1 MVFLPRLTS
10 HSSRATREGT
20 NTSMTVCRAIR
31 GATTAEAN
39 TAEDIL
45 EATEELLRT
54 VIALN
59 ELQPDDLVSI
69 IFTTTTDLNATFPA
83 VAARDMGLD
92 QIPLMCAH
100 EMSVP
105 GSLDQVVRVM
115 IHINTTKRA
124 DEIRHVYL
132 RRAAVLRPE
141 WAREPVGVRS
151 EA

>member
-1 MVFLPRLTS
+1 
-10 HSSRATREGT
+10 
-20 NTSMTVCRAIR
+20 MTVCRAIR

-59 ELQPDDLVSI
+59 ELQPEDLVSV

-115 IHINTTKRA
+115 IHINTSKRA

-141 WAREPVGVRS
+141 WAREPAGVRG
-151 EA
+151 EE

>member
-1 MVFLPRLTS
+1 
-10 HSSRATREGT
+10 
-20 NTSMTVCRAIR
+20 MTACRAIR

-54 VIALN
+54 VLTLN
-59 ELQPDDLVSI
+59 EMTVDDLVSI
-69 IFTTTTDLNATFPA
+69 IFTTTADLNATFPA
-83 VAARDMGLD
+83 VAAREMGLD

-115 IHINTTKRA
+115 IHVNTTKPTA
-124 DEIRHVYL
+124 EIRHVYL

-141 WAREPVGVRS
+141 WAREPVAS
-151 EA
+151 